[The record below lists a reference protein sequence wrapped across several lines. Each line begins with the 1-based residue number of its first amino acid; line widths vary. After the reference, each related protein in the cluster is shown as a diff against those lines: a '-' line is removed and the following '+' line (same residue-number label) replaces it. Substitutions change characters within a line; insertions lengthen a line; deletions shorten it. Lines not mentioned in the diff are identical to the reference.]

1 MATETVTPAPF
12 VAPAAGMASRPSID
26 PFNFPMPG
34 RKDLMSLSTVNADRD
49 AMKTTTS
56 KFYTRRGLSQN
67 LTVGDILGKFPFM
80 VNLLT
85 ITLYV
90 GAVPKLHGN
99 KVVQNAKAQ
108 WNLSNADIERSNP
121 RQLHFGLKN
130 KPDNQMKVDDIKWAV
145 PQCVKFTTKR
155 SAENPLNPK
164 YHLQHVEF

>member
-1 MATETVTPAPF
+1 MATETVTPAPLA
-12 VAPAAGMASRPSID
+12 APAAGKATRPSID

-34 RKDLMSLSTVNADRD
+34 RKDLMSLSTLNADRD

-56 KFYTRRGLSQN
+56 KFYTRRGMSQN
-67 LTVGDILGKFPFM
+67 MQVNDILGKF
-80 VNLLT
+80 LSLLKSLT
-85 ITLYV
+85 ITLHNV

-99 KVVQNAKAQ
+99 KNVQSSKMQ

-145 PQCVKFTTKR
+145 P
-155 SAENPLNPK
+155 
-164 YHLQHVEF
+164 